1 VWPFGLPFPG
11 GTWLTE
17 GARPRTVAGVQP
29 ADRDASPVLD
39 GIVVGTVLAVAWTL
53 LVWFTH
59 SPLRLAGWAVG
70 GLIGIRLSRS
80 ASSWSGPSLGVLAV
94 ALTAGTVLLAKAM
107 MLVFALRP
115 MVHDEIMRNH
125 ILTARLFAE
134 HMSADRSFSPGLQA
148 ALDSAQARPPSDP
161 ERVLELSKRALAEA
175 RHRDSAASRAQRE
188 VLVRPYEDS
197 LMARQGS
204 IPLFGE
210 MLNFWDLVW
219 VSLGVSSARELARR
233 RVS

>member
-1 VWPFGLPFPG
+1 MGLPFPG
-11 GTWLTE
+11 GEWLTE
-17 GARPRTVAGVQP
+17 GASRRTVAGVQP
-29 ADRDASPVLD
+29 PDREGSPVLD
-39 GIVVGTVLAVAWTL
+39 GITVGTVLAVVWTL

-80 ASSWSGPSLGVLAV
+80 ATSWSGPSLGMLAV
-94 ALTAGTVLLAKAM
+94 GLTAGTVLLAKGM

-125 ILTARLFAE
+125 ALTTQLFAE
-134 HMSADRSFSPGLQA
+134 HMSADRAFSPELQA
-148 ALDSAQARPPSDP
+148 ALDSEQRRPSTG
-161 ERVLELSKRALAEA
+161 ERALELHQRMLAEA
-175 RHRDSAASRAQRE
+175 RHRDAAASRTQRE

-204 IPLFGE
+204 VPLFGE
-210 MLNFWDLVW
+210 MLNIWDLVW
-219 VSLGVSSARELARR
+219 VSLGVSSARELARK

>member
-1 VWPFGLPFPG
+1 MVSAAA
-11 GTWLTE
+11 LTAA
-17 GARPRTVAGVQP
+17 GRCRTVASMESAERGS
-29 ADRDASPVLD
+29 SPIID
-39 GIVVGTVLAVAWTL
+39 GIVVGSALAVAWTL

-59 SPLRLAGWAVG
+59 NPVRLAGWAVG

-80 ASSWSGPSLGVLAV
+80 ASAWSGPSLGVLAV

-115 MVHDEIMRNH
+115 MVHDELMRNH
-125 ILTARLFAE
+125 TLTAARFAASM
-134 HMSADRSFSPGLQA
+134 HAQHAFSPGLQA
-148 ALDSAQARPPSDP
+148 ALDSAEVHPPSDP
-161 ERVLELSKRALAEA
+161 SRALELSKRVMAEA
-175 RHRDSAASRAQRE
+175 RHRDSAASRAERE
-188 VLVRPYEDS
+188 RLVRPYEDS

-204 IPLFGE
+204 VPIFGE
-210 MLNFWDLVW
+210 LLNVWDLLW

>member
-1 VWPFGLPFPG
+1 MVPSGK
-11 GTWLTE
+11 WLTE
-17 GARPRTVAGVQP
+17 AARPRTVAGVDP
-29 ADRDASPVLD
+29 PERGGGSPVLD
-39 GIVVGTVLAVAWTL
+39 GIVVGTALAVAWTL

-125 ILTARLFAE
+125 TLTAQLFMTNMTANR
-134 HMSADRSFSPGLQA
+134 AFSPQLQA
-148 ALDSAQARPPSDP
+148 ALDSEERRPSSGEQA
-161 ERVLELSKRALAEA
+161 LELHQRMVAEA
-175 RHRDSAASRAQRE
+175 RHRDSTASRAQRE
-188 VLVRPYEDS
+188 VLVRPFEDS
-197 LMARQGS
+197 LMAQKGS
-204 IPLFGE
+204 IPLFGK
-210 MLNFWDLVW
+210 MLNIWDLVW